1 MAGSKGGEAVTE
13 RETISPERTAVE
25 IEKLRAENGRLL
37 NEQMDK
43 VLAQALRC
51 AAAGVS
57 IVLKIEGQSVHL
69 VDVDEWLKAK
79 ETKS

>member
-1 MAGSKGGEAVTE
+1 MTE